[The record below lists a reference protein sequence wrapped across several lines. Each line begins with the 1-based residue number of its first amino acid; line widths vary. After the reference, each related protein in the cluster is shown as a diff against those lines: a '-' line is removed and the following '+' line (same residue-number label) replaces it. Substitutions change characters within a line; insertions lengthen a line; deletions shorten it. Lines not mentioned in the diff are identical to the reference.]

1 MRNKAVVIA
10 VTFYL
15 LLLFMPPLGGSAGEV
30 TAPSRTEKAAAAP
43 GPANR
48 QAGPPPALHGEKD
61 ATRALYGVTAVV
73 LLVWAGLGLYLF
85 RIDRRVSSLEKR
97 FLER

>member
-1 MRNKAVVIA
+1 MRNKAVVIPIA
-10 VTFYL
+10 LYL
-15 LLLFMPPLGGSAGEV
+15 LLLFMPPPEGFAGEAP
-30 TAPSRTEKAAAAP
+30 APSRADKAAASP

-48 QAGPPPALHGEKD
+48 HKGPPPALHGEKD

>member
-10 VTFYL
+10 VALYL
-15 LLLFMPPLGGSAGEV
+15 LLLFMPPLGGSAGE
-30 TAPSRTEKAAAAP
+30 APAP